1 VAFFKNIIKNA
12 LDETG
17 AKGMM
22 VDFSEAFPA
31 EGTADTVERG
41 AILHNEYPNLYLEK
55 FHSII
60 DGILGK

>member
-22 VDFSEAFPA
+22 VDFSEAFPS
-31 EGTADTVERG
+31 EGTADSVEQG

-55 FHSII
+55 VHSII
-60 DGILGK
+60 DEILVK